1 VADGARATIVMTVR
15 DRFAHTVETA
25 RRVLATVSEPVRF
38 VFAAHG
44 LPDRVRRG
52 LAPLV
57 ASGALEIVDPGPA
70 GLLPTHAR
78 IAVADAVATPWT
90 VFLDNDVVPEPDWL
104 ARLIACAEETG
115 AGVVGPAY
123 LWRGTEGRDRVH
135 MAGGTIA
142 WSDGPGGRRIAE
154 EHGMCERLPSELPRA
169 PERCD
174 FVEFHCM
181 LVRTAL
187 LRGSDLLRAD
197 VATVHEH
204 LHASLAAREAGAE
217 TWHHPG
223 VRVGILALS
232 ALPACDLPVFRRRWD
247 RGTAEASLAA
257 FARRWGVDPA
267 DPGFHG
273 VRRFLAG
280 LYEIG
285 DPLSPDAARGA
296 ADRVPDEAGRPKTRA
311 DVAAELLRGGRPP
324 ADADVF
330 DRAYLLA
337 MDLFGGGFR
346 PCGRPFLDH
355 VVGTAG
361 ILAACGF
368 SLRAVVAGLLHAAYT
383 HAPPHPG
390 GPQETARALARRL
403 GGAGTPVERL
413 VRAAATRRPRAA
425 ALLASDDRE
434 ADATTEDLAALA
446 IAAADEVEIR
456 LSGEADS
463 TGRRDLMDDA
473 GAELAAWAAEAAGA
487 PGLAEALRRARS
499 AAPARA
505 PRPLAGASF
514 RLRDGRLVPM
524 ATGLERL
531 LERATVVA
539 V

>member
-1 VADGARATIVMTVR
+1 LAGGTRATIVMTVR

-25 RRVLATVSEPVRF
+25 ERILATVAEPVRF

-44 LPDRVRRG
+44 VPERVRRG
-52 LAPLV
+52 LAPHV

-70 GLLPTHAR
+70 GRLPTHAR
-78 IAVADAVATPWT
+78 IAVADAVETPWT
-90 VFLDNDVVPEPDWL
+90 VFLDNEVVPEPDWL
-104 ARLIACAEETG
+104 PRLIACAEETG
-115 AGVVGPAY
+115 AGIVGPAY
-123 LWRGTEGRDRVH
+123 LWRGREGRDRVH

-154 EHGMCERLPSELPRA
+154 THCMSDRLPSELPEA

-187 LRGSDLLRAD
+187 LRRCDLLRAD

-204 LHASLAAREAGAE
+204 LHASLAAREAGAQ

-223 VRVGILALS
+223 VRVGVLTLS
-232 ALPACDLPVFRRRWD
+232 ELRAGDLPVFRRRWD

-267 DPGFHG
+267 DPGFDG
-273 VRRFLAG
+273 VRAFLAAMH
-280 LYEIG
+280 EHG
-285 DPLSPDAARGA
+285 DPLSPDAPPGA
-296 ADRVPDEAGRPKTRA
+296 ADRVPDDAGRPRTRA

-324 ADADVF
+324 SGADAF
-330 DRAYLLA
+330 DRAYMLA

-346 PCGRPFLDH
+346 PCGRPFIDH

-361 ILAACGF
+361 VLAACGF
-368 SLRAVVAGLLHAAYT
+368 SVRVVIAGLLHAAYT

-390 GPQETARALARRL
+390 GPQETAGALSRRL
-403 GGAGTPVERL
+403 GGAGTTVERL
-413 VRAAATRRPRAA
+413 VRAAATRRPRIR
-425 ALLASDDRE
+425 ALLASGDLE
-434 ADATTEDLAALA
+434 AEATTEDLASLA
-446 IAAADEVEIR
+446 IAAADELEIR
-456 LSGEADS
+456 LSGEADA

-473 GAELAAWAAEAAGA
+473 EAGLAAWAAEAAGA
-487 PGLAEALRRARS
+487 PGLADALRRARA
-499 AAPARA
+499 AAPTRT
-505 PRPLAGASF
+505 PRPLASASF
-514 RLRDGRLVPM
+514 RLRDGRPVPM

-531 LERATVVA
+531 LEGARVVA
-539 V
+539 G